1 MAVCYLPTLLY
12 YRLSPGW
19 TLTMP
24 LIGTLFLA
32 MTWHS
37 ALRDWGG
44 RRSEWKDR
52 GLRAGNRKAAGRRE
66 G

>member
-1 MAVCYLPTLLY
+1 
-12 YRLSPGW
+12 
-19 TLTMP
+19 MP

-44 RRSEWKDR
+44 RRSEWKGRVYGREPEGDR
-52 GLRAGNRKAAGRRE
+52 AA
-66 G
+66 